1 MPLGFPTDVPVYPK
15 ARLTAG
21 ALFASNGQNAFGL
34 EWETTDAAK
43 AVQEFYAKQL
53 SAGDWTLTVVATP
66 PNGEAYAA
74 TFASKSNSHETGT
87 LALNSDAGVTTISLS
102 LLSSG

>member
-1 MPLGFPTDVPVYPK
+1 MPAGFPADIPVYPK

-34 EWETTDAAK
+34 EWETTDAAS
-43 AVQEFYAKQL
+43 AVQTFYAKQL
-53 SAGDWTLTVVATP
+53 SGGDWTLTVKTP
-66 PNGEAYAA
+66 ANGEAYAA
-74 TFASKSNSHETGT
+74 TFARKSNSHDMGT